1 MREIVIHSNDCVHF
15 IGLYEPITMSPSSTN
30 MLHLWHWTLF
40 PHNFRYSI
48 IGSLD
53 WDRHRKKLITQKYF
67 SCWIVQKWMIFRRVN
82 SVEEWP
88 DDNSGKA
95 HVWPAEWLIR
105 HESCPFGAD
114 TMQCRKKKSS
124 DVFAILCI
132 AWTACTSFRHN

>member
-1 MREIVIHSNDCVHF
+1 MCT
-15 IGLYEPITMSPSSTN
+15 LYGSLWTDHNVSFEHK
-30 MLHLWHWTLF
+30 HLWHWTLF

-82 SVEEWP
+82 SVEEWL

-95 HVWPAEWLIR
+95 VWPAEWLIR